1 MERGTKARLARVV
14 QMTPSHIGDILNG
27 KHRPSPATAAKLEAA
42 TGIDRLAWLYPDDF
56 RNELIEEARARK

>member
-1 MERGTKARLARVV
+1 MKHGEQIKLARKVGV
-14 QMTPSHIGDILNG
+14 SGTFIGLVL
-27 KHRPSPATAAKLEAA
+27 KRRCRPSPATAAKLEAA